1 MSSKAIEKL
10 LALATEAERAAA
22 SYRLAA
28 AALNGHAVEK
38 RVERSADVLGDA
50 LKLDAARR
58 AKPKTPKPKRVH
70 TGEATR
76 AKLAI
81 RERTARVLA
90 FVEEKGPLTSA
101 EITAGVGGG
110 GRIGYSP
117 LLQAGFLKR
126 VGDKYKRTA
135 KPFVVDV
142 RQSAAK

>member
-28 AALNGHAVEK
+28 AALNGHAVDK

-58 AKPKTPKPKRVH
+58 AKPKPPRRKHDGEH
-70 TGEATR
+70 TRER
-76 AKLAI
+76 LAI

-90 FVEEKGPLTSA
+90 IIADKGPLTSA
-101 EITAGVGGG
+101 EITAAVGGG
-110 GRIGYSP
+110 GRVGYSP
-117 LLQAGFLKR
+117 LLQAGFLKK

-135 KPFVVDV
+135 KPFTVDW
-142 RQSAAK
+142 RTK

>member
-28 AALNGHAVEK
+28 AALNGHAVDK

-58 AKPKTPKPKRVH
+58 APKPKKWAH
-70 TGEATR
+70 TGKATR
-76 AKLAI
+76 EKLAT

-90 FVEEKGPLTSA
+90 YIADKGPVTSA
-101 EITAGVGGG
+101 EITAAVGGG
-110 GRIGYSP
+110 GRVGYAP
-117 LLQAGFLKR
+117 LLGAGLIKK
-126 VGDKYKRTA
+126 VGGDKYKRTA
-135 KPFVVDV
+135 KPFAVDW
-142 RQSAAK
+142 RKSATP